1 MEKCGKEKCGSA
13 ARYIDTDY
21 TASMTSEEQTRRSN
35 CSLSSTAIQG
45 YKSESTCCNRVENV
59 AREVATVANWMPR
72 TTADV
77 VCLMADARR
86 LLQSLADASDD
97 AQLLDVDN
105 NDVDVDD
112 DDNDQVFHPAFSAAP
127 WLESTSAYPLP
138 VGNIDLLYD

>member
-1 MEKCGKEKCGSA
+1 
-13 ARYIDTDY
+13 
-21 TASMTSEEQTRRSN
+21 
-35 CSLSSTAIQG
+35 
-45 YKSESTCCNRVENV
+45 
-59 AREVATVANWMPR
+59 
-72 TTADV
+72 
-77 VCLMADARR
+77 MADARR